1 MKVFLD
7 TNVLAS
13 AFATRGLCADL
24 FRAVLAEEEL
34 VVGEVVLRELERVL
48 RDHFRVPKDVTADI
62 LTMLRDFPV
71 SPLPRELPNVSLRDK
86 DDIPVLASAI
96 ASGADILVTG
106 DKDLLSLRAKLP
118 LRILSPRQLWEVL
131 RGTAK

>member
-48 RDHFRVPKDVTADI
+48 RDRFRVPKDVTADI

-71 SPLPRELPNVSLRDK
+71 TPLPRELPNVSLRDK

-106 DKDLLSLRAKLP
+106 DKNLLSLRAKLP